1 MTLMTTKQ
9 LEKKAN
15 DIRKDLITMLL
26 KAGSG
31 HTAGP
36 LGMAD
41 VFTVLYFKVLKHNPK
56 KPNWDGRD
64 RLILSNGHIVPIRYV
79 TMAHAGYFPK
89 KELATLRQFGTR
101 LQGHPNRLDLPGLET
116 TSGPLGQG
124 TSIAVGMALAARA
137 DGKKHMVY
145 CITGDGELNEGQC
158 WEAFMLAGKQKLNN
172 LAVIVDRNN
181 IQIDG
186 YTEDVMPL
194 DPLREKFESFG
205 WHVIEING
213 HTMEEIENALDLSKA
228 VYERPVA
235 IIAHTIPGKGVDFME
250 FEPSWHGKPPKAAE
264 AKKALEQLRTLGGK
278 IDCE

>member
-1 MTLMTTKQ
+1 MEVKA

-15 DIRKDLITMLL
+15 QIRQDLIQMLL
-26 KAGSG
+26 AAGSG

-41 VFTVLYFKVLKHNPK
+41 IFTALYFKVLTHNPK
-56 KPNWDGRD
+56 KPHWDARD

-79 TMAHAGYFPK
+79 TMAHAGYLPK
-89 KELATLRQFGTR
+89 SELKTLRQYGTR
-101 LQGHPNRLDLPGLET
+101 LPGHPNRLDLPGLEN

-124 TSIAVGMALAARA
+124 TSVAVGMALAART
-137 DGKKHMVY
+137 DRKKHMVY
-145 CITGDGELNEGQC
+145 CVTGDGELNEGQC
-158 WEAFMLAGKQKLNN
+158 WEAFMLAGKEKLNN

-205 WHVIEING
+205 WHVVEING
-213 HTMEEIENALDLSKA
+213 HNMEEIINALELARA

-250 FEPSWHGKPPKAAE
+250 FEPSWHGKPPKADE
-264 AKKALEQLRTLGGK
+264 AKKALDRLRTLGGK

>member
-1 MTLMTTKQ
+1 MNVKA

-15 DIRKDLITMLL
+15 AIRKNLIEMLVT
-26 KAGSG
+26 AGSG

-41 VFTVLYFKVLKHNPK
+41 IFTALYFHSLVHNPK

-79 TMAHAGYFPK
+79 AMAHAGYFPK
-89 KELATLRQFGTR
+89 KELSTLRQFGTR
-101 LQGHPNRLDLPGLET
+101 LQGHPNRLDLPGLENT
-116 TSGPLGQG
+116 AGPLGQG
-124 TSIAVGMALAARA
+124 ISIAVGMAIAARH
-137 DGKKHMVY
+137 DKKKHMVF
-145 CITGDGELNEGQC
+145 CVTGDGELNEGQC
-158 WEAFMLAGKQKLNN
+158 WEAFMLAGKERLNN

-205 WHVIEING
+205 WHVLEING
-213 HTMEEIENALDLSKA
+213 HNMEEIINALDLA
-228 VYERPVA
+228 RAIFERPVA
-235 IIAHTIPGKGVDFME
+235 IVAHTIPGKGVDFME
-250 FEPSWHGKPPKAAE
+250 FEPSWHGKPPKPAE
-264 AKKALEQLRTLGGK
+264 AKKAITRLRTLDGK
-278 IDCE
+278 IEKE